1 MSDRQ
6 GISKGGFLGT
16 ILAAATRFLPAI
28 LVGLVAG
35 TADQDVEGSGMFLG
49 KKDHTY
55 QIQHAGEGLLIKAE
69 PHSKIRGFYVKHDDR
84 IYQGRGILHEL
95 FGEIPL

>member
-1 MSDRQ
+1 MLHGGEEAEARGQKELTLQFSVRQ
-6 GISKGGFLGT
+6 ARHIF
-16 ILAAATRFLPAI
+16 R
-28 LVGLVAG
+28 
-35 TADQDVEGSGMFLG
+35 Q
-49 KKDHTY
+49 
-55 QIQHAGEGLLIKAE
+55 GLLIKAV